1 AEEVGVI
8 TVSYKPY
15 KFIGPTK
22 EIDVPVK
29 SVDTISYYGNDINLS
44 ETSLDLQYQELSAS
58 QIKEET
64 VVGTATVKERQ
75 AVKSV
80 NLVSTMDVQAKILKT
95 HLFSYILI
103 ALITLTV
110 VVLFVVITVNDK
122 RKKAARKRRIESA

>member
-1 AEEVGVI
+1 M
-8 TVSYKPY
+8 
-15 KFIGPTK
+15 
-22 EIDVPVK
+22 
-29 SVDTISYYGNDINLS
+29 
-44 ETSLDLQYQELSAS
+44 
-58 QIKEET
+58 
-64 VVGTATVKERQ
+64 VGTATVKERQ

-122 RKKAARKRRIESA
+122 RKKAARKRRIESARRSKKFVDDHRSNRFR